1 MINNIVNDG
10 YWYENDQ
17 KIKKRNSSRFHG
29 TNWCY
34 ILAQRVHNGHKLRHG
49 HNSPFVTT
57 VVTRPVVTTKVSSK
71 LSKNE
76 RLNMAL
82 TYLRTHP
89 RLSVSKY
96 SNLTGL
102 GKLKAKAELDA
113 FAMSKKIP
121 IRMVV
126 KCKRKY
132 YILD

>member
-1 MINNIVNDG
+1 MMDIGMKTIRRL
-10 YWYENDQ
+10 
-17 KIKKRNSSRFHG
+17 KRG
-29 TNWCY
+29 
-34 ILAQRVHNGHKLRHG
+34 ILVGFMALIGATVFAQRVHNGHKLRHG
-49 HNSPFVTT
+49 HNSPFVTM
-57 VVTRPVVTTKVSSK
+57 VVTRPVIITKVSSK
-71 LSKNE
+71 FSKYE

-82 TYLRTHP
+82 AYLRTHP

-121 IRMVV
+121 IRMLV

>member
-1 MINNIVNDG
+1 MDIGMKTIRRL
-10 YWYENDQ
+10 
-17 KIKKRNSSRFHG
+17 KRG
-29 TNWCY
+29 
-34 ILAQRVHNGHKLRHG
+34 ILVGFMALIGATVFAQRVHNGHKLRHG
-49 HNSPFVTT
+49 HNSPFVTM
-57 VVTRPVVTTKVSSK
+57 VVTRPVIITKVSSK
-71 LSKNE
+71 FSKYE

-82 TYLRTHP
+82 AYLRTHP
-89 RLSVSKY
+89 RFSVSKY

-121 IRMVV
+121 IRMLL

>member
-1 MINNIVNDG
+1 MMDIGMKTIRRL
-10 YWYENDQ
+10 
-17 KIKKRNSSRFHG
+17 KRGFLVG
-29 TNWCY
+29 FMALIGATVF
-34 ILAQRVHNGHKLRHG
+34 AQRVHNGHKLRHG

>member
-1 MINNIVNDG
+1 MMVIGMKTIR
-10 YWYENDQ
+10 
-17 KIKKRNSSRFHG
+17 KLKRE
-29 TNWCY
+29 
-34 ILAQRVHNGHKLRHG
+34 ILVGFMALIGATVFAQRVHNGHNLRHG

-82 TYLRTHP
+82 AYLRTHS